1 MYTQTLK
8 APYAHASAWKGSD
21 LKNSGEWV
29 LALDEADN
37 DELQAALA
45 YARERS
51 IGIPQLTAENFPL
64 PNLGKRLAAVKHDL
78 IHGRGFSLFR
88 GFDIDRYDLKDA
100 ALIYWGIGAHIGL
113 HGAQNAQGDLLGHVT
128 DLGVDYSK
136 DSNVRGYQTRLKLPF
151 HNDAMDVVSLMCVQP
166 AMSGGL
172 SRVVSSTAIHNAVM
186 ARRPDLLEL
195 LYQDFYIDRRGE
207 APAGK
212 KPYYAGPMFSLLNG
226 RLFCRYNRS
235 YIDSAQ
241 RFDDVPRLTPRQVE
255 ALDLMDQLCNDPDLH
270 LDMSFEPGDM
280 QFLCNYTILHSRTDY
295 EDYPDKER
303 RRYLLRLWLDTGLL
317 ERLPAAFEERFE
329 DMKIWQSNP
338 RLPIFDLSPVRAE
351 LAH

>member
-1 MYTQTLK
+1 MYANPLK

-21 LKNSGEWV
+21 LTKSKEWV
-29 LALDEADN
+29 LALDDPDN

-45 YARERS
+45 YARRRK
-51 IGIPQLTAENFPL
+51 IGIPALAAESFPL

-78 IHGRGFSLFR
+78 IHGLGFSLLR
-88 GFDIDRYDLKDA
+88 GFDINRYELKDA
-100 ALIYWGIGAHIGL
+100 ALIYWGIGAHIGI

-136 DSNVRGYQTRLKLPF
+136 DANVRGYQTRLKLPF

-166 AMSGGL
+166 AMKGGL
-172 SRVVSSTAIHNAVM
+172 SRVVSSTAIHNEVM
-186 ARRPDLLEL
+186 ARRPDLLNV
-195 LYQDFYIDRRGE
+195 LYEDFYIDRRGE
-207 APAGK
+207 APVGK
-212 KPYYAGPMFSLLNG
+212 KPYYAGPMFSLLND

-241 RFDDVPRLTPRQVE
+241 RFDDVPRLTPLQVE
-255 ALDLMDQLCNDPDLH
+255 ALDLIDQLCNDPDLH

-280 QFLCNYTILHSRTDY
+280 QFLCNYTVLHSRTDY

-303 RRYLLRLWLDTGLL
+303 RRYLLRLWLDTGILD
-317 ERLPAAFEERFE
+317 RLPESFEDRFE
-329 DMKIWQSNP
+329 DMKLWQTNP
-338 RLPIFDLSPVRAE
+338 RPPIFDLTPVRAE